1 MKTKVTV
8 LLILFSLSIST
19 TTYAQWW
26 KDLLRAGAEVVGAT
40 VLTNT
45 VEKYGGEQYGNREAA
60 EKFTRDVYDFV
71 GADSRNAEAG
81 IAWKNAEN
89 NYQKANIV
97 KDYAFDAVS
106 QFSNKPESTELL
118 RRMVDTELSY
128 FDDGTKVKTYEDK
141 AIAIDKRTLSWA
153 NIIFDAKQLH
163 ENTQA
168 EKKARERLELEEQIR
183 YIRGESYNSEEVS
196 DVTNYIIATVQS
208 DQLSENEKEQCL
220 SQFNLKQ
227 SPKEIINI
235 ITPLLDE
242 DNDAELLRQ
251 AELKRQKEE
260 EERRLAEEKR
270 LVEQRAAEERK
281 NALQTLGAIKID
293 GFAFDVTDLS
303 DEQKP
308 ELDEAANIL
317 NKYSDVNILLTGH
330 TCKIGYK
337 NINQR
342 KGMKRAET
350 AKEYLMSKGVAGNRI
365 DIDSKGETEPLV
377 PNTSKENFKQN
388 RRVEIQITK

>member
-1 MKTKVTV
+1 MKTKATV
-8 LLILFSLSIST
+8 LLVLLGLSIPATS
-19 TTYAQWW
+19 YAQWW
-26 KDLLRAGAEVVGAT
+26 RDLLRAGAEVVGAA
-40 VLTNT
+40 VITNT

-71 GADSRNAEAG
+71 GAESRNAEAG

-89 NYQKANIV
+89 NYQKANIA

-106 QFSNKPESTELL
+106 QFSNNPESTELL

-141 AIAIDKRTLSWA
+141 AIAIDKRTMSWA

-163 ENTQA
+163 ENAQA

-183 YIRGESYNSEEVS
+183 SIRGESYNSDEVS

-208 DQLSENEKEQCL
+208 DQLSENEKEHCL

-227 SPKEIINI
+227 SPKEIISI

-242 DNDAELLRQ
+242 DNDAELHRQ

-270 LVEQRAAEERK
+270 LAEQRAAEERK

-308 ELDEAANIL
+308 KLDEVANIL
-317 NKYSDVNILLTGH
+317 NKYSDVNVLLTGH

-342 KGMKRAET
+342 KGMKRAES
-350 AKEYLMSKGVAGNRI
+350 AKAYLMSKGVADSRI
-365 DIDSKGETEPLV
+365 TVDSKGETEPIV
-377 PNTSKENFKQN
+377 PNTSRENFKKN
-388 RRVEIQITK
+388 RRVEIQVK